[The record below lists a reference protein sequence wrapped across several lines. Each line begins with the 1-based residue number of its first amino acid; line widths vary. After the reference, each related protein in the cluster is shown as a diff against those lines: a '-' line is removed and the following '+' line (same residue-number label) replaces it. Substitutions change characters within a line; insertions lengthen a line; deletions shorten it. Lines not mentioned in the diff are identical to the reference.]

1 MSANSHK
8 RTLTTSRRL
17 VLSASK
23 QRLVEDTETE
33 YPCDMEKQF
42 LRDFNMAAV
51 WAGLTTFVWYAF
63 GALPLHLEVA
73 GRLGLSSAEAS
84 SWIFVVWFSGAITSI
99 ALSLYYRIPIP
110 ITWTIPGLIY
120 LGTLSGQFTFSEI
133 VGANLMAGIAILFL
147 GMFGIGEK
155 IMAWLPLPIVMG
167 MFGGSILV
175 YVTRMVA
182 ASVEDVLVAGVTLAS
197 YLIGRFIAS
206 PRVPPMGLAVIIGG
220 IAVFAFGETSPEVVS
235 WSLPELTFPGF
246 SFTLS
251 SFIAVSL
258 PMIILAMGLG
268 NVQGLGFLLSQ
279 EYRVPIKVVTIA
291 TGLNSMV
298 NTLLGGHPATVAR
311 TGAAI
316 LAGPDAGP
324 KEGRYW
330 ANVIAATLT
339 ISIALGAGTLISLLA
354 VLPRTFV
361 VTLAGLAILSSLQSA
376 FETAFGGKLRFG
388 ALAALAVAATPFSVF
403 GITSAFWSILAG
415 IAASFMAER
424 KDLFAYWS
432 GQKQTSD

>member
-1 MSANSHK
+1 MS
-8 RTLTTSRRL
+8 
-17 VLSASK
+17 
-23 QRLVEDTETE
+23 
-33 YPCDMEKQF
+33 Y

-73 GRLGLSSAEAS
+73 GQLGLSPQESS
-84 SWIFVVWFSGAITSI
+84 SWIFIIWFSGALTSV
-99 ALSLYYRIPIP
+99 ALSLYYRLPIP

-120 LGTLSGQFTFSEI
+120 LGTLAGQFTFPEI
-133 VGANLMAGIAILFL
+133 VGANLMAGAAIVLL
-147 GMFGIGEK
+147 GVFGIGER
-155 IMAWLPLPIVMG
+155 IMAWLPLPIIMG

-197 YLIGRFIAS
+197 YLVGRFIAN
-206 PRVPPMGLAVIIGG
+206 PRLPPMGLAVVIGG
-220 IAVFAFGETSPEVVS
+220 IAVFIFGDTSTELVS
-235 WSLPELTFPGF
+235 WSLPDLAFPGMSF
-246 SFTLS
+246 SFS
-251 SFIAVSL
+251 AFIAISL
-258 PMIILAMGLG
+258 PMIVLAMGLG

-279 EYRVPIKVVTIA
+279 GYKVPITPVTVIV
-291 TGLNSMV
+291 GLNSMV
-298 NTLLGGHPATVAR
+298 NTLLGGHPAQIAR

-324 KEGRYW
+324 KEKRYW

-339 ISIALGAGTLISLLA
+339 LSIALGAGTLTSLLA

-376 FETAFGGKLRFG
+376 LETAFGGKLKFG
-388 ALAALAVAATPFSVF
+388 SLAALAVAATPFAVF

-424 KDLFAYWS
+424 QQLFDYWREKREAP
-432 GQKQTSD
+432 G

>member
-1 MSANSHK
+1 
-8 RTLTTSRRL
+8 
-17 VLSASK
+17 
-23 QRLVEDTETE
+23 
-33 YPCDMEKQF
+33 
-42 LRDFNMAAV
+42 
-51 WAGLTTFVWYAF
+51 
-63 GALPLHLEVA
+63 
-73 GRLGLSSAEAS
+73 
-84 SWIFVVWFSGAITSI
+84 
-99 ALSLYYRIPIP
+99 
-110 ITWTIPGLIY
+110 
-120 LGTLSGQFTFSEI
+120 
-133 VGANLMAGIAILFL
+133 
-147 GMFGIGEK
+147 
-155 IMAWLPLPIVMG
+155 
-167 MFGGSILV
+167 
-175 YVTRMVA
+175 MVA

-206 PRVPPMGLAVIIGG
+206 PHVPPMGLAVIVGG
-220 IAVFAFGETSPEVVS
+220 IAVFAFGETSAEVVS

-246 SFTLS
+246 SFTLP

-279 EYRVPIKVVTIA
+279 EYRVPITAVTIT

-298 NTLLGGHPATVAR
+298 NTLLGGYPATVAR

-316 LAGPDAGP
+316 LASPDAGP

-330 ANVIAATLT
+330 ANLIAATLT
-339 ISIALGAGTLISLLA
+339 ISISLGAGTLISLLA

-361 VTLAGLAILSSLQSA
+361 ITLAGLAILSSLQSA

-388 ALAALAVAATPFSVF
+388 ALAALAAAATPFSVF
-403 GITSAFWSILAG
+403 GITSAFWSIVAG

-432 GQKQTSD
+432 GHKQTSD

>member
-1 MSANSHK
+1 
-8 RTLTTSRRL
+8 
-17 VLSASK
+17 
-23 QRLVEDTETE
+23 
-33 YPCDMEKQF
+33 MEKPF
-42 LRDFNMAAV
+42 HRDFSMAAM

-73 GRLGLSSAEAS
+73 GQLGLSSTEAS
-84 SWIFVVWFSGAITSI
+84 SWIFVIWFSGAITSI

-120 LGTLSGQFTFSEI
+120 LGTLAGQFTFPEI
-133 VGANLMAGIAILFL
+133 VGANLMAGIAILLL
-147 GMFGIGEK
+147 GAFGIGEK

-206 PRVPPMGLAVIIGG
+206 PRVPPMGLAVIVGG
-220 IAVFAFGETSPEVVS
+220 IAVFAFGETSTEVVS
-235 WSLPELTFPGF
+235 WSLPGLAVPGF

-251 SFIAVSL
+251 AFVAVSI

-279 EYRVPIKVVTIA
+279 EYRVPITAVTVT
-291 TGLNSMV
+291 TGFNSIV
-298 NTLLGGHPATVAR
+298 NAFLGGHAATVAR

-316 LAGPDAGP
+316 LASPDAGP

-330 ANVIAATLT
+330 ANVIAAALT

-403 GITSAFWSILAG
+403 GITSAFWAILAG

-424 KDLFAYWS
+424 KDLFAYWTS
-432 GQKQTSD
+432 HKQAGD